1 MNSLYY
7 KPAFYKDLEKKI
19 KDKTIRKQIINKT
32 LVLEHYAPI
41 GKKLVDHPYWSVH
54 VNKYRIIYSID
65 KDKITFL
72 RIFLRKHNYKELKK
86 L

>member
-1 MNSLYY
+1 MNYLYY
-7 KPAFYKDLEKKI
+7 KPAFFKDLEKKI
-19 KDKTIRKQIINKT
+19 KDKIIRKQIINKT
-32 LVLEHYAPI
+32 LALEHYAPI
-41 GKKLVDHPYWSVH
+41 GKKLVDCPYWSVH